1 MKGIVFTE
9 LVEFVEDQFGYTIA
23 DDMLEASM
31 LDHKGAYTQGGNY
44 PYEELVAILKRLS
57 QRVDLSVETLIEV
70 YARHLFTKIVMLY
83 PKITDGFNSV
93 LKFISVVDTFI
104 HPEVKKLYPEAEL
117 PTFEMVSLVENC
129 LVIDYHSSR
138 PLYPMA
144 VGLMLGASDYF
155 KQTIEVHYDINDTS
169 SGASARFT
177 IILIQYGEIT
187 P

>member
-9 LVEFVEDQFGYTIA
+9 LVEFVEDQFGYKTA

-44 PYEELVAILKRLS
+44 PYEELVAILTRLS
-57 QRVDLSVETLIEV
+57 EHVDLSVETLIEV
-70 YARHLFTKIVMLY
+70 YARHLFSRIVMLY
-83 PKITDGFNSV
+83 PKITDGFHSV
-93 LKFISVVDTFI
+93 LEFISVVDTFI

-117 PTFEMVSLVENC
+117 PTFHLISLDKKC
-129 LVIDYHSSR
+129 LVIDYHSSK

-155 KQTIEVHYDINDTS
+155 KQSINIDYKINQTS
-169 SGASARFT
+169 NESNARFT
-177 IILIQYGEIT
+177 VTLIN
-187 P
+187 

>member
-44 PYEELVAILKRLS
+44 PYEELVAILTRLS
-57 QRVDLSVETLIEV
+57 EKVDLSVDTLIEV
-70 YARHLFTKIVMLY
+70 YARHLFSRIVMLY
-83 PKITDGFNSV
+83 PKITDGFKSV
-93 LKFISVVDTFI
+93 LEFISVVDTFI

-117 PTFEMVSLVENC
+117 PTFHLISLEAKR
-129 LVIDYHSSR
+129 LVIDYHSSK
-138 PLYPMA
+138 PLFPMA

-155 KQTIEVHYDINDTS
+155 KQSIDIYYEINQTS
-169 SGASARFT
+169 NESNARFT
-177 IILIQYGEIT
+177 VTLNN
-187 P
+187 